1 MSKEYFNLSRRA
13 SNGLDEYS
21 VIRTNP
27 NSRLLSKGRFRRGY
41 LPLNLGDL
49 QIRGGLSVKGGK
61 TCRSNPLSLRAGT
74 RGIERCPRIIG
85 II

>member
-1 MSKEYFNLSRRA
+1 MGLRQISYGINALDFNLSRRA
-13 SNGLDEYS
+13 SHGLDEYS

-49 QIRGGLSVKGGK
+49 QIRGGLSVKRGK
-61 TCRSNPLSLRAGT
+61 TCRSNPPKLEGWYT
-74 RGIERCPRIIG
+74 GH
-85 II
+85 